1 MHAALVAGES
11 HHLAQPLCRPNHLI
25 GMGGDFRHTA
35 PDMSGDNLRLTQA
48 KAVRLIA
55 AAHLGVFGL
64 KGTDCVGVCHASL
77 MSGWMGWLH
86 RASGADVAL
95 KYDP

>member
-1 MHAALVAGES
+1 
-11 HHLAQPLCRPNHLI
+11 
-25 GMGGDFRHTA
+25 MGGDKLGLA
-35 PDMSGDNLRLTQA
+35 EA

-64 KGTDCVGVCHASL
+64 KGTDCVGGKGSGVCHAGL

-86 RASGADVAL
+86 RALGADVAL
-95 KYDP
+95 KYDPSNPDRNLDSFTHKRIWNARPIRKRSLGH